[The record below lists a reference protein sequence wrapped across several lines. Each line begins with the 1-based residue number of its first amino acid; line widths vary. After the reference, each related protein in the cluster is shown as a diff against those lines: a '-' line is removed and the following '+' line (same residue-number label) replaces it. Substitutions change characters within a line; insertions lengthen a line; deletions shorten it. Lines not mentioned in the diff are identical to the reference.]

1 MTFPASI
8 APRFVSVW
16 DGGTEIETACTIDML
31 TGVISPE
38 LAKDGV
44 EDGVSTLDS
53 QHVMLGEF
61 SVDVADV
68 DGELRVAR
76 IAELPVLAL
85 FAASLEEL
93 PSYVD
98 LESFVE
104 HSANPAANSLVE
116 YMYRDGANNKHSKEV
131 IFKGVITPSQIK
143 MINESFLPDFEPTD
157 FLPRQVG
164 LSPLCPWT
172 DDDSYDDDLDHMIH
186 TIETVKLVITPAES
200 EMPIVDLANKFA
212 AAIADGWD
220 MVKYGNEYI

>member
-1 MTFPASI
+1 MSFPASI

-16 DGGTEIETACTIDML
+16 DGGTEIETACTIDMV

-38 LAKDGV
+38 LAQDGV

-76 IAELPVLAL
+76 LAELPVLAL

-98 LESFVE
+98 LESFFE
-104 HSANPAANSLVE
+104 HSANPAANTLVE
-116 YMYRDGANNKHSKEV
+116 YMYRDGANYKHSKEV

-143 MINESFLPDFEPTD
+143 MIEESFLPDFDPAS

-164 LSPLCPWT
+164 MSPLCPWT
-172 DDDSYDDDLDHMIH
+172 DDEEYDDAHDHMIH
-186 TIETVKLVITPAES
+186 TIEQVKLVDTIDDYGV
-200 EMPIVDLANKFA
+200 PIVDLANKFA

-220 MVKYGNEYI
+220 MVKYGNEHI